1 MQAPGREVDLQC
13 DSFGEGSRLD
23 QIESQVWAAVGEQA
37 RALADDNRNDEQVH
51 FVDEVVL
58 EEPSGQ
64 GAAADHLELPSRPGF
79 QLLNGGREIAGEE
92 GRAGPLRVGERV
104 RRDVL
109 RLRVQGADNRILEI
123 APHAPIA
130 GEEVV
135 GAISRIR
142 LSRSE
147 EHTSE
152 LQSPVH
158 LVCRLLLEKKNT
170 LILVPMFEI

>member
-1 MQAPGREVDLQC
+1 M
-13 DSFGEGSRLD
+13 
-23 QIESQVWAAVGEQA
+23 
-37 RALADDNRNDEQVH
+37 ADDNRNDEQVH

-135 GAISRIR
+135 GAAAEQERVGALVGLVVPRHRVAVELRPGPSAVVLYHSVDGDLLVGRQLHEFV
-142 LSRSE
+142 LS
-147 EHTSE
+147 
-152 LQSPVH
+152 
-158 LVCRLLLEKKNT
+158 
-170 LILVPMFEI
+170 